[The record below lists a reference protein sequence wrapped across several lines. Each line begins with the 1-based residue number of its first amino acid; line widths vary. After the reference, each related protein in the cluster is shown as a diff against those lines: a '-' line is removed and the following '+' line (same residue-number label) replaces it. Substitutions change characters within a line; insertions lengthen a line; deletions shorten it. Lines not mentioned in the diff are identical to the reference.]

1 MALNR
6 KPALL
11 FWEERETPEH
21 HVLVAPQ
28 DVPVHVPVEGRF
40 QSNEV
45 KFWVFLK
52 FLHLLSTVNSGQAFK
67 VDEHGERR
75 SICLLP
81 PQLLAK

>member
-1 MALNR
+1 M
-6 KPALL
+6 
-11 FWEERETPEH
+11 PEH

-28 DVPVHVPVEGRF
+28 GVPIHVPVEERF